1 MTMPARA
8 AAAHVLDRFAYGP
21 APGEVD
27 AVVALG
33 PEAWLERQLTARER
47 SPGLDRA
54 LAPLRSLELSNLDI
68 LRLYPSPGQA
78 RREAIDEGA
87 VDPDL
92 PEKEMREAVAAWL
105 ESQGLR
111 SQREL
116 YREALAA
123 RILRAA
129 LSANR
134 VEEVM
139 VDFWFDHF
147 TVSGTDGQCRP
158 FVGNYERD
166 AIRANVFGRFGNL
179 LEASAKHRAMLLY
192 LDNAQSRA
200 PVDARTTADLRR
212 EQLSAAGGPEAA
224 RWERIDRRMDGREDD
239 RRDRMMERGAE
250 RGLNENYARE
260 VLELHTLGVDGGY
273 TQRDVEEVARAL
285 TGWTVLPAGKRGD
298 NIRDRAGDPV
308 FLAQGFVIEGDFL
321 FDAAMHDAGPKEIL
335 GQRFSA
341 GAGLDE
347 GEDVLR
353 ILARHPSTAHF
364 VSRKL
369 AVRFVSD
376 EPSDGLVD
384 RLAEE
389 FSRTDGDTRALLR
402 AIVREPEFWES
413 RREKIKSPFELAI
426 SGVRALDVEIHQP
439 RYLIR
444 WIDRMG
450 QPIYRASAPTG
461 FPDRAEAW
469 VNAGALLHRMNFGL
483 ALGGGHVRGL
493 SFDPDS
499 FHDGLEPESGAAAL
513 REYGAQLLPARDL
526 EETIASLEPL
536 LGRPELAEEIE
547 ARAGNGPASGPGDE
561 FGETEMETRPAAIHE
576 ATPAQ
581 VIGLLLGSP
590 EFQRR

>member
-33 PEAWLERQLTARER
+33 PEAWLERQLTAQER
-47 SPGLDRA
+47 SPDLDRA

-105 ESQGLR
+105 ESRGLR

-139 VDFWFDHF
+139 VDFWFDH
-147 TVSGTDGQCRP
+147 
-158 FVGNYERD
+158 
-166 AIRANVFGRFGNL
+166 
-179 LEASAKHRAMLLY
+179 
-192 LDNAQSRA
+192 

-308 FLAQGFVIEGDFL
+308 FLAQGFVVRGDFL

-376 EPSDGLVD
+376 EPSDELVD

-493 SFDPDS
+493 SFDPGS

-547 ARAGNGPASGPGDE
+547 ARAGNGAASGPGDE
-561 FGETEMETRPAAIHE
+561 LGEMEMETRQAAVQE